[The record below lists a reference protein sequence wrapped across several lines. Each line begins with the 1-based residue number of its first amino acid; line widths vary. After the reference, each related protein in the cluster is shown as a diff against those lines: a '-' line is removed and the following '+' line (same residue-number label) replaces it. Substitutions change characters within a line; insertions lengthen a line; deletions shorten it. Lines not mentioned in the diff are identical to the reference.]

1 MIGATTKHLKKPRQA
16 TPGPEGVVQH
26 HLSLVKNYGEI
37 LRGVA
42 GLLIQVGFLKYCTV
56 TLMNVGVLLTL
67 QVQAELLVIFSSV
80 YLGGGGG
87 RPGMYAPVS
96 SISWRKLQSPSSCL
110 AICFPWYGK
119 LSIQAVCEPQIT
131 PALNHYRIRGRKS
144 WISAGE

>member
-1 MIGATTKHLKKPRQA
+1 MIGATTKHLKKPRLA

-80 YLGGGGG
+80 YLGRGGEDLGCMPQSHQYLG
-87 RPGMYAPVS
+87 ESFSHPAAVLLFAFPGM
-96 SISWRKLQSPSSCL
+96 
-110 AICFPWYGK
+110 
-119 LSIQAVCEPQIT
+119 E
-131 PALNHYRIRGRKS
+131 N
-144 WISAGE
+144 